1 MNDLFK
7 KAIAF
12 TLYWEC
18 NYPYRKDGML
28 ENIDDGAG
36 YTKWGLCEK
45 YDSKFCPPGKT
56 IKDLT
61 YEDAVAIYEKKY
73 FLPWMATVPHFELM
87 ARMLDINVNRGFGGL
102 SIILQN
108 TINKFLETPVAV
120 DGCIG
125 PRTLTALK
133 SVLDTVD
140 NNKVYD
146 EFLFQISEYYKSQ
159 VIASMLKKDISI
171 DGDVDEFFENLRDKN
186 SEERK
191 QANTYKTSGRFFDG
205 WMNRTE
211 DNIND
216 RISAIADFLT
226 KTSS

>member
-1 MNDLFK
+1 MNELFK

-61 YEDAVAIYEKKY
+61 YDDAVAIYEKKY
-73 FLPWMATVPHFELM
+73 FLPWMEKVEHFELA

-102 SIILQN
+102 STILQN
-108 TINKFLETPVAV
+108 TLNAFLETPIAV
-120 DGCIG
+120 DGAIG
-125 PRTLTALK
+125 PRTLTALS
-133 SVLDTVD
+133 SVLTAV
-140 NNKVYD
+140 NNDEVYG
-146 EFLFQISEYYKSQ
+146 EFLTQIEAYYQSQ
-159 VIASMLKKDISI
+159 VIASMKKKGLSI
-171 DGDVDEFFENLRDKN
+171 DGDSEAFFNNLCNKN
-186 SEERK
+186 SNERK
-191 QANTYKTSGRFFDG
+191 QANEYKTSGRFYAG

-216 RISAIADFLT
+216 RISAIEDFLA

>member
-1 MNDLFK
+1 MNELFK
-7 KAIAF
+7 EAIKF

-45 YDSKFCPPGKT
+45 YDSKFCPAGKT

-73 FLPWMATVPHFELM
+73 FLPWMEKVTHFELA

-108 TINKFLETPVAV
+108 TLNAFLGTPIAV
-120 DGCIG
+120 DGAIG
-125 PRTLTALK
+125 PRTLTALT
-133 SVLDTVD
+133 SVLAAV
-140 NNKVYD
+140 NNEDVY
-146 EFLFQISEYYKSQ
+146 EQFLVQIEEYYKSQ
-159 VIASMLKKDISI
+159 VIVSMSKKSLDI
-171 DGDVDEFFENLRDKN
+171 DGDVETFFNNLRNKN
-186 SEERK
+186 SAERK
-191 QANTYKTSGRFFDG
+191 QANDYKTSGRFFDG

-211 DNIND
+211 DSIND
-216 RISAIADFLT
+216 RIREINDFLA
-226 KTSS
+226 KIGS